1 MKNKAMLSSDFGF
14 LPLPPSLLL
23 SLCRFFVVDNAKARD
38 FGRGCGVEKLA
49 AYGDLQFQIRK
60 KTQITVYF
68 GYRDYQ

>member
-14 LPLPPSLLL
+14 LPLPSSLLL

-49 AYGDLQFQIRK
+49 AYGEFAISDTEENTDNCLFWLP
-60 KTQITVYF
+60 
-68 GYRDYQ
+68 